1 MNKQSN
7 AAGRAAKN
15 TVVLYLQRFFAAG
28 LSLITTPIILS
39 ALGVEDYGLYTLII
53 GFVGMLT
60 FLNWSLSSA
69 TQRYIAVAI
78 GQKDEKRIQNVF
90 VTSLFI
96 HLCYGLLFLLAIL
109 VLGNF
114 FSEAILN
121 IPDNKVATAKT
132 LFTIVAGITFFTI
145 LSIPFL
151 GVLRAHENFFLIAV
165 TGITESISKLGI
177 ALLLLLATQ
186 DKLLFYAELLLVL
199 SLLVFLI
206 YAVSVKRKYTHL
218 SFAIFKPDGALIK
231 EMLTFISWS
240 FLGALAIMSRNQG
253 VQVLINLF
261 FGVAKNAAY
270 GIAMQVS
277 AAMSIL
283 SQGIIS
289 SISPQILK
297 SAGAGNQE
305 RMLFLMR
312 TMSKFA
318 VFSVSLVVIPLFFE
332 CQTILNLWLPIV
344 PEDTITFIRWI
355 MIFGQVMLLSAGIQT
370 VFDALGKV
378 KEYHTWVSLILL
390 LNLPIGYLFF
400 YLDFPAYTIIIIG
413 MLLELCSLQVRLI
426 LLQKHVAFS
435 IVAFYKDAVIKTL
448 FPTVV
453 LAIVLFFYGYL
464 PVHSYTK
471 VVLSF
476 GTTLV
481 FYPILIYK
489 FALDSKQK
497 ELLVGLLDKIKIPLL
512 RKS

>member
-1 MNKQSN
+1 MNNPNKTARSV
-7 AAGRAAKN
+7 AKN

-39 ALGVEDYGLYTLII
+39 ALGVADYGLYTLVI

-69 TQRYIAVAI
+69 TQRYIAFAI

-96 HLCYGLLFLLAIL
+96 HLCYGILFLVLL
-109 VLGNF
+109 VTLGNYF
-114 FSEAILN
+114 ADSFLN
-121 IPDNKVATAKT
+121 IPEDKVVTAQT

-165 TGITESISKLGI
+165 TGITESTLKLGI
-177 ALLLLLATQ
+177 ALLLLVATQ
-186 DKLLFYAELLLVL
+186 DKLLFYAKLLLAL

-218 SFAIFKPDGALIK
+218 SFAIFKPDGLLIK
-231 EMLTFISWS
+231 EMLAFVSWS

-261 FGVAKNAAY
+261 FGVVKNAAY

-289 SISPQILK
+289 SISPQIIK

-332 CQTILNLWLPIV
+332 CQTILELWLPVV

-378 KEYHTWVSLILL
+378 REYHTWVSVLLL

-400 YLDFPAYTIIIIG
+400 SLDFPAYTIIIVG
-413 MLLELCSLQVRLI
+413 MTLELCSLQVRLI

-435 IVAFYKDAVIKTL
+435 IGAFYKDAVVKTL
-448 FPTVV
+448 FPTLV
-453 LAIVLFFYGYL
+453 LAIILFFYGYL
-464 PVHSYTK
+464 PLHSYAK

-489 FALDSKQK
+489 LALDSKQK
-497 ELLVGLLDKIKIPLL
+497 EVLVGLLAKYNLPFL
-512 RKS
+512 RKT